1 MQGFADQAITMK
13 NDSSVSERN
22 GVDIFHF
29 GLGAFGFFFGAG
41 GVIIGSVFIALCGL
55 FAICW
60 SLLYFLV
67 GAD

>member
-1 MQGFADQAITMK
+1 MPVSLKNMK
-13 NDSSVSERN
+13 NESSVSERT

-29 GLGAFGFFFGAG
+29 ALCAFGFFFGAG
-41 GVIIGSVFIALCGL
+41 GVIINSVLVSLCGL

-60 SLLYFLV
+60 GLLYFLV

>member
-1 MQGFADQAITMK
+1 MDQE
-13 NDSSVSERN
+13 SSVSGRN

-29 GLGAFGFFFGAG
+29 ALFAYGFFFGVG
-41 GVIIGSVFIALCGL
+41 GVIAGSVLVALSGL

>member
-1 MQGFADQAITMK
+1 MK
-13 NDSSVSERN
+13 NDSSISERT

-29 GLGAFGFFFGAG
+29 ALCAFGFFFAAG
-41 GVIIGSVFIALCGL
+41 GIVINSVFVALGGL

-60 SLLYFLV
+60 GLLYFLV